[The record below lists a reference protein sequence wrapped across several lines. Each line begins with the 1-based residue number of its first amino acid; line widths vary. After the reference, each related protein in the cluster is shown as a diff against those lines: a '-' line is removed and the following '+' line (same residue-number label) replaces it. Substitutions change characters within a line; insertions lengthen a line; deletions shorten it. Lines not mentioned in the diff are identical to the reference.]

1 MSKRAQRNAIGLLI
15 AAVIASG
22 GLAARAAPQVSG
34 SSPTVPAY
42 TMTPRRMAASGAAV
56 VGLLGAVIG
65 GLALA
70 RSVGRRRRHRT
81 SGRDRRP
88 GDGADRLD
96 DRCGGGGHC
105 QRWPRHRQRPGWGIV
120 AMTVGLVGI
129 ALGGL
134 ALARSRRTA

>member
-1 MSKRAQRNAIGLLI
+1 MSKRAHRNAIGLLI

-70 RSVGRRRRHRT
+70 RSARRAGTGRR
-81 SGRDRRP
+81 
-88 GDGADRLD
+88 GAIVALVMGPIGSTIGAVVVATAKGGLGTGNGL
-96 DRCGGGGHC
+96 GGG
-105 QRWPRHRQRPGWGIV
+105 V
-120 AMTVGLVGI
+120 AAMTVGVVGI

-134 ALARSRRTA
+134 ALARSRPTA